1 MKRTLTIRLLLFF
14 AAMLMTVV
22 PCLAERVTVKGVI
35 RDEHGSPVEVANIFV
50 EKQLIGA
57 TSNLNGEYNIS
68 FESTDSVVIIYSM
81 IGHQTR
87 RRILR
92 RPTGTITMDIVLPSL
107 NMELQGVTVKET
119 RRQTG
124 TMQHISMKEARLTP
138 DATGGSVESY
148 IATQAGVSSTN
159 ELSTQYNVRG
169 GNFDEN
175 SVYVNG
181 IEVYRPLLIR
191 AGQQEGLSFINPDM
205 VENIGFSSG
214 GYEARFGDKMSS
226 VLDITY
232 RRPEQ
237 FESTLS
243 ASLLGT
249 NAYVGYGNGRLSLT
263 NSIRYK
269 TSEYL
274 LGTLDTHGEYSP
286 AFIDYQTFLHWR
298 LAKGWSMGFIGNI
311 SQNKYDFVPHDRS
324 TSFGT
329 LADVKTFGVYFA
341 GKEQDRFQTFFG
353 SYNLSYAPDQD
364 NSYSLNVSA
373 YHTNERET
381 YDIISQ
387 YWLNEVDSAVN
398 LGLGTYMEHARNYL
412 HANVM
417 SIGLNGEH
425 KIDAHH
431 ILWGL
436 EAKDERVSERVNEW
450 EYRDSAGYNVPH
462 TGRDLQLIYN
472 LRSVNAVHNRR
483 LSAYVQDTW
492 RFTNGAGLF
501 VLNAGLRASYW
512 TWNREVIVSPRASL
526 GFVPAANESFTFRLA
541 SGVYHQSPF
550 YKELRDTTIIDGSYH
565 VLLNHHIRS
574 QRSIHF
580 VAAADYSFRIFDRPF
595 KFSAEL
601 YYKALSN
608 LIPYNVDNIRIT
620 YYGENCAT
628 GYATGLDMKLFG
640 EFVPGTDS
648 WLTCSFM
655 RTEENIYGRWYP
667 RPTDQRVNLSFN
679 FSDYFPG
686 TDRWKMSLRAS
697 YANGL
702 PFGPP
707 HSGREKQIFRAPAYR
722 RVDIGMSYR
731 LVGTDG
737 YGPRTAI
744 PFLQNSAFA
753 ASRSAVRNI
762 WLGIDAFNLLG
773 IRNVNSYYWITDID
787 NHQYAVPNYLT
798 DRRVNFRILCEF

>member
-14 AAMLMTVV
+14 FSLLTAIA

-35 RDEHGSPVEVANIFV
+35 RDEHGSPIEVANIFI

-57 TSNLNGEYNIS
+57 TSNLNGEYTIS
-68 FESTDSVVIIYSM
+68 FESADSVVIVYSM
-81 IGHQTR
+81 ISYQTR

-92 RPTGTITMDIVLPSL
+92 RPTGTITMDIMLPSL
-107 NMELQGVTVKET
+107 NMELQGITVKET

-138 DATGGSVESY
+138 DATGGSVESF

-214 GYEARFGDKMSS
+214 GYEACFGDKMSS

-232 RRPEQ
+232 RRPKE

-243 ASLLGT
+243 ASLLGA
-249 NAYVGYGNGRLSLT
+249 NAYVGYGNRRFSLT

-274 LGTLDTHGEYSP
+274 LGTLDTHGEYNP
-286 AFIDYQTFLHWR
+286 AFIDYQTYLHWR
-298 LAKGWSMGFIGNI
+298 PTEQWSMGFIGNI
-311 SQNKYDFVPHDRS
+311 SQNKYDFVPHDRY

-329 LADVKTFGVYFA
+329 LADVKSFGVSFA

-353 SYNLSYAPDQD
+353 SYNLSYSP
-364 NSYSLNVSA
+364 NTSSIYCLNASA

-387 YWLNEVDSAVN
+387 YWLNQVISDEN
-398 LGLGTYMEHARNYL
+398 LDVGTYMEHARNYL
-412 HANVM
+412 QANVM

-436 EAKDERVSERVNEW
+436 EAKDEQVRERVNEW
-450 EYRDSAGYNVPH
+450 EYRDSAGYSIPH
-462 TGRDLQLIYN
+462 TGQELELIYN
-472 LRSVNAVHNRR
+472 LRSTNDVHNHRF
-483 LSAYVQDTW
+483 SAYVQDTW
-492 RFTNGAGLF
+492 RFTSDLGLF
-501 VLNAGLRASYW
+501 VFNAGLRASYW
-512 TWNREVIVSPRASL
+512 TWNHEPIVSPRASL
-526 GFVPAANESFTFRLA
+526 GFVPAGNESFTFRLA
-541 SGVYHQSPF
+541 SGVYYQSPF
-550 YKELRDTTIIDGSYH
+550 YKEYRDTTIVNGSYH
-565 VLLNHHIRS
+565 VQLNRDIRS

-580 VAAADYSFRIFDRPF
+580 VAATDYSFRIFDRLF

-608 LIPYNVDNIRIT
+608 LIPYNVNNIRIT
-620 YYGENCAT
+620 YYGENCAS

-655 RTEENIYGRWYP
+655 RTEEKIGGRWYP
-667 RPTDQRVNLSFN
+667 RPTDQRVNISFN

-686 TDRWKMSLRAS
+686 TDRWKMSLRAT

-731 LVGTDG
+731 LVGG
-737 YGPRTAI
+737 ERNRVEI
-744 PFLQNSAFA
+744 PFLQNTAL
-753 ASRSAVRNI
+753 ASTQSAVRNI
-762 WLGIDAFNLLG
+762 WLGIDAFNLLS
-773 IRNVNSYYWITDID
+773 IRNVNSYYWITDI
-787 NHQYAVPNYLT
+787 NNQQYAVPNYLT
-798 DRRVNFRILCEF
+798 GRRINFRILAEF

>member
-1 MKRTLTIRLLLFF
+1 MKRTFSVRLLLLSVMLIAESVACF
-14 AAMLMTVV
+14 AD
-22 PCLAERVTVKGVI
+22 RVTVKGVI
-35 RDEHGSPVEVANIFV
+35 RDENGDPVEIANIFV

-57 TSNLNGEYNIS
+57 TSNLRGEYTVS
-68 FESTDSVVIIYSM
+68 FESADSVVIVYSM

-92 RPTGTITMDIVLPSL
+92 RPTGIITMDIVLPSL
-107 NMELQGVTVKET
+107 NVELQNVTIKET

-124 TMQHISMKEARLTP
+124 TMQHVSMKEARLTP
-138 DATGGSVESY
+138 DASGGSVESF
-148 IATQAGVSSTN
+148 IATQAGVSSHN

-191 AGQQEGLSFINPDM
+191 AGQQEGLSFVNPDM
-205 VENIGFSSG
+205 VGNIGFSSG

-232 RRPEQ
+232 RRPTD

-243 ASLLGT
+243 ASLLGA
-249 NAYVGYGNGRLSLT
+249 NAYVGYGNERFSLT
-263 NSIRYK
+263 NSVRYK

-286 AFIDYQTFLHWR
+286 AFIDYQTYLHWR
-298 LAKGWSMGFIGNI
+298 PTDKWSMGFIGNI
-311 SQNKYDFVPHDRS
+311 SQNKYHFVPHDRS

-329 LADVKTFGVYFA
+329 LADMRNFVVYFA
-341 GKEQDRFQTFFG
+341 GQEQDRFQTFFG
-353 SYNLSYAPDQD
+353 SYNLNYTLRAGSTV
-364 NSYSLNVSA
+364 SLNASA

-387 YWLNEVDSAVN
+387 YWLDQVNNDVNFAV
-398 LGLGTYMEHARNYL
+398 GTYMEHARNYL
-412 HANVM
+412 QANVA
-417 SIGLNGEH
+417 SLSLNGSHEVG
-425 KIDAHH
+425 AHR
-431 ILWGL
+431 ILWGV
-436 EAKDERVSERVNEW
+436 EGKDERVSEQANEW
-450 EYRDSAGYNVPH
+450 EYRDSAGYSVPH
-462 TGRDLQLIYN
+462 TGRDLELIYN

-483 LSAYVQDTW
+483 LSAYAQDTW
-492 RFTNGAGLF
+492 RFTTPRGLF

-512 TWNREVIVSPRASL
+512 TWNHETIVSPRASL
-526 GFVPAANESFTFRLA
+526 GFVPAANENFTFRLA

-550 YKELRDTTIIDGSYH
+550 YKEYRDTVVVDGSCH
-565 VLLNHHIRS
+565 VTLNPAIRS

-580 VAAADYSFRIFDRPF
+580 VAAADYSFRVFDRPF

-620 YYGENCAT
+620 YYGENSAS

-648 WLTCSFM
+648 WLTCSLM
-655 RTEENIYGRWYP
+655 RTEELLGGHWYP

-686 TDRWKMSLRAS
+686 TDRWKMTLRAS
-697 YANGL
+697 YAGGL

-707 HSGREKQIFRAPAYR
+707 HSGREKQLFRAPPYR

-731 LVGTDG
+731 LVGG
-737 YGPRTAI
+737 ERLRTEL
-744 PFLQNSAFA
+744 PFLRNTAL
-753 ASRSAVRNI
+753 ASYSSPVRNI

-773 IRNVNSYYWITDID
+773 TQNVNSYYWITDID
-787 NHQYAVPNYLT
+787 DHQYAVPNYLT
-798 DRRVNFRILCEF
+798 GRRINFRILCEF

>member
-14 AAMLMTVV
+14 FSLLTAIA

-35 RDEHGSPVEVANIFV
+35 RDEHGSPVEIANIFV

-57 TSNLNGEYNIS
+57 TSNLNGEYTVS
-68 FESTDSVVIIYSM
+68 FESADSVVIVYSM
-81 IGHQTR
+81 IGYQTR

-92 RPTGTITMDIVLPSL
+92 RPTGTITMDIMLPSL
-107 NMELQGVTVKET
+107 NMELQGITVKET

-138 DATGGSVESY
+138 DATGGSVESF

-232 RRPEQ
+232 RRPEV

-243 ASLLGT
+243 ASLLGA
-249 NAYVGYGNGRLSLT
+249 NAYVGYGNRRFSLT

-274 LGTLDTHGEYSP
+274 LGTLDTHGEYNP
-286 AFIDYQTFLHWR
+286 AFIDYQTYLHWR
-298 LAKGWSMGFIGNI
+298 PSTRWSMGFIGNI
-311 SQNKYDFVPHDRS
+311 SQNKYNFVPHDRS

-329 LADVKTFGVYFA
+329 LAEVNYLNVYFA

-353 SYNLSYAPDQD
+353 SYNLSYSPNTSSTFSFNA
-364 NSYSLNVSA
+364 SA

-387 YWLNEVDSAVN
+387 YWLNQVESDVN
-398 LGLGTYMEHARNYL
+398 LGIATYMEHARNYL
-412 HANVM
+412 QANVM
-417 SIGLNGEH
+417 SLGVSGEH
-425 KIDAHH
+425 KVDAHH

-436 EAKDERVSERVNEW
+436 EAKDERVRERVNEW
-450 EYRDSAGYNVPH
+450 EYRDSSGYSIPH
-462 TGRDLQLIYN
+462 TGQELELIYN
-472 LRSVNAVHNRR
+472 LRSSNAVHNHRF
-483 LSAYVQDTW
+483 SAYAQDTW
-492 RFTNGAGLF
+492 RFTSDAGLF

-512 TWNREVIVSPRASL
+512 TWNHEPIVSPRASL
-526 GFVPAANESFTFRLA
+526 GFVPAGNENFTFRLA
-541 SGVYHQSPF
+541 SGVYYQSPF
-550 YKELRDTTIIDGSYH
+550 YKEYRDTTIALGSYH
-565 VLLNHHIRS
+565 VQLNREIRS

-580 VAAADYSFRIFDRPF
+580 VAATDYSFRIFDRPF

-608 LIPYNVDNIRIT
+608 LIPYNVNNIRIT
-620 YYGENCAT
+620 YYGENCAS

-655 RTEENIYGRWYP
+655 RTEEKIGGRWYP

-686 TDRWKMSLRAS
+686 TDRWKMNLRAT

-702 PFGPP
+702 PIGPP
-707 HSGREKQIFRAPAYR
+707 HSGREKQIFRAPSYR
-722 RVDIGMSYR
+722 RLDIGMSYR
-731 LVGTDG
+731 LVGSDDN
-737 YGPRTAI
+737 GPRTEI
-744 PFLQNSAFA
+744 PFLRNTLLES
-753 ASRSAVRNI
+753 SRSAVRNI

-773 IRNVNSYYWITDID
+773 IRNVNSYYWITDIN

-798 DRRVNFRILCEF
+798 GRRINFRILAEF

>member
-14 AAMLMTVV
+14 FSLLTAIA

-35 RDEHGSPVEVANIFV
+35 RDEHGSPVEIANIFV

-57 TSNLNGEYNIS
+57 TSNLNGEYTVS
-68 FESTDSVVIIYSM
+68 FESADSVVIVYSM
-81 IGHQTR
+81 IGYQTR

-92 RPTGTITMDIVLPSL
+92 RPTGTITMDIMLPSL
-107 NMELQGVTVKET
+107 NMELQGITVKET

-138 DATGGSVESY
+138 DATGGSVESF

-232 RRPEQ
+232 RRPEA

-243 ASLLGT
+243 ASLLGA
-249 NAYVGYGNGRLSLT
+249 NAYVGYGNRRFSLT

-274 LGTLDTHGEYSP
+274 LGTLDTHGEYNP
-286 AFIDYQTFLHWR
+286 AFIDYQTYLHWR
-298 LAKGWSMGFIGNI
+298 PSTRWSMGFIGNI
-311 SQNKYDFVPHDRS
+311 SQNKYNFVPHDRS

-329 LADVKTFGVYFA
+329 LAEVNYLNVYFA

-353 SYNLSYAPDQD
+353 SYNLSYSP
-364 NSYSLNVSA
+364 NTSSTFSLNASA

-387 YWLNEVDSAVN
+387 YWLNQVESDVN
-398 LGLGTYMEHARNYL
+398 LGVATYMEHARNYL
-412 HANVM
+412 QANVM
-417 SIGLNGEH
+417 SIGLSGEH

-431 ILWGL
+431 IQWGI
-436 EAKDERVSERVNEW
+436 EAKDERVRERVNEW
-450 EYRDSAGYNVPH
+450 EYRDSSGYSIPH
-462 TGRDLQLIYN
+462 TGQELELIYN
-472 LRSVNAVHNRR
+472 LRSSNAVHNHRF
-483 LSAYVQDTW
+483 SAYVQDTW
-492 RFTNGAGLF
+492 RFTSDAGLF

-512 TWNREVIVSPRASL
+512 TWNHEPIVSPRASL
-526 GFVPAANESFTFRLA
+526 GFVPAGNENFTFRLA
-541 SGVYHQSPF
+541 SGVYYQSPF
-550 YKELRDTTIIDGSYH
+550 YKEYRDTTIALGSYH
-565 VLLNHHIRS
+565 VQLNHEIRS

-580 VAAADYSFRIFDRPF
+580 VAATDYSFRIFDRPF

-608 LIPYNVDNIRIT
+608 LIPYNVNNIRIT
-620 YYGENCAT
+620 YYGENCAS

-655 RTEENIYGRWYP
+655 RTEEKIGGRWYP

-686 TDRWKMSLRAS
+686 TDRWKMNLRAT

-702 PFGPP
+702 PIGPP
-707 HSGREKQIFRAPAYR
+707 HSGREKQIFRAPSYR
-722 RVDIGMSYR
+722 RLDIGMSYR
-731 LVGTDG
+731 LVGSDDN
-737 YGPRTAI
+737 GPRTEI
-744 PFLQNSAFA
+744 PFLRNTLMES
-753 ASRSAVRNI
+753 SRSAVRNI

-773 IRNVNSYYWITDID
+773 IRNVNSYYWITDIN

-798 DRRVNFRILCEF
+798 GRRINFRILAEF